1 MTVDSTP
8 ATAATV
14 AIETVFRL
22 EFPRLVAGLARR
34 VDDVGLA
41 EDLAQE
47 ALADAL
53 VQWPRDGVPRNPGA
67 WLMAVAKRRAV
78 DRFRRDRTLAAK
90 YEQLAPLIRDASE
103 LEGAGDDDI
112 EDDRLRMMFVA
123 CHPVLSMAARTA
135 LTLRLVGGLSTAE
148 IARAYLQ
155 PETTIAQR
163 IVRAKKSVAAAGVPF
178 EVPEGSERATRLGA
192 VLEVIYVIFN
202 EGYTATTGPEW
213 TRPDLCHEALR
224 LGRQLARLS
233 PDEPEVHG
241 LVALMELQ
249 ASRLPAR
256 LGPSGEAVL
265 LADQDR
271 RRWDRLHIHLG
282 LGALARAEELQ
293 PDLGPYAL
301 QAAIAA
307 CHCRATSVEDTD
319 WQQIVDLYGR
329 LAGPT
334 PSPIIELNRA
344 VAVSMAT
351 GPAAALELVDA
362 IAATGTLDRYHL
374 LHAVRGDL
382 LAKLSRHED
391 AAAAFERA
399 ASLAGND
406 AERALSEDRAR
417 TLRLK
422 ACTTSR

>member
-1 MTVDSTP
+1 MHGSW
-8 ATAATV
+8 
-14 AIETVFRL
+14 RS
-22 EFPRLVAGLARR
+22 RS
-34 VDDVGLA
+34 A
-41 EDLAQE
+41 E
-47 ALADAL
+47 
-53 VQWPRDGVPRNPGA
+53 RSIGSG
-67 WLMAVAKRRAV
+67 
-78 DRFRRDRTLAAK
+78 RDRTLAAK
-90 YEQLAPLIRDASE
+90 YEQLAPLTRDASE
-103 LEGAGDDDI
+103 LEEPGDADDI
-112 EDDRLRMMFVA
+112 EDDRLRMMLVV

-155 PETTIAQR
+155 PESTIAQR
-163 IVRAKKSVAAAGVPF
+163 IVRAKKTIAAAGVPF

-192 VLEVIYVIFN
+192 VLEAIYVIFN
-202 EGYTATTGPEW
+202 EGYTATAGPDW

-249 ASRLPAR
+249 SSRLPAR

-282 LGALARAEELQ
+282 LAALTRSEELQ
-293 PDLGPYAL
+293 PELGPYAL

-307 CHCRATSVEDTD
+307 CHCRATSVDATD

-344 VAVSMAT
+344 VAVSMAS
-351 GPAAALELVDA
+351 GPAAGLELVDA
-362 IAATGTLDRYHL
+362 IAATGMLDRYHL

-382 LAKLSRHED
+382 LAKLERHED

-406 AERALSEDRAR
+406 AERACP
-417 TLRLK
+417 K
-422 ACTTSR
+422 AGRG

>member
-1 MTVDSTP
+1 MRCSQ
-8 ATAATV
+8 A
-14 AIETVFRL
+14 
-22 EFPRLVAGLARR
+22 
-34 VDDVGLA
+34 
-41 EDLAQE
+41 
-47 ALADAL
+47 
-53 VQWPRDGVPRNPGA
+53 
-67 WLMAVAKRRAV
+67 
-78 DRFRRDRTLAAK
+78 
-90 YEQLAPLIRDASE
+90 
-103 LEGAGDDDI
+103 
-112 EDDRLRMMFVA
+112 
-123 CHPVLSMAARTA
+123 
-135 LTLRLVGGLSTAE
+135 
-148 IARAYLQ
+148 
-155 PETTIAQR
+155 
-163 IVRAKKSVAAAGVPF
+163 
-178 EVPEGSERATRLGA
+178 
-192 VLEVIYVIFN
+192 IYVIFN
-202 EGYTATTGPEW
+202 EGYTATAGPDW

-249 ASRLPAR
+249 SSRLPAR

-282 LGALARAEELQ
+282 LAALTRSEELQ
-293 PDLGPYAL
+293 PELGPYAL

-307 CHCRATSVEDTD
+307 CHCRATSVDATD

-344 VAVSMAT
+344 VAVSMAS
-351 GPAAALELVDA
+351 GPAAGLELVDA
-362 IAATGTLDRYHL
+362 IAATGMLDRYHL

-382 LAKLSRHED
+382 LAKLERHED

-406 AERALSEDRAR
+406 AERALSEGRAHASAAR
-417 TLRLK
+417 
-422 ACTTSR
+422 A